1 MSSAKIY
8 QVFYKPEQRPWLD
21 SAYEHYNNDQGR
33 SPFFENE
40 VIKLLINSYC
50 NKGAEYFGVLSWR
63 FTAKIRLPGNKP
75 MHSQQLFNLMEKHP
89 GYDIYSFFGRHHPH
103 NPFNPATNGH
113 GRALPTIAQLLCDRL
128 RIGLNLSTWKAQH
141 LVFMN
146 YFLAR
151 NEVYERYVSDFLIP
165 AMCRMNDP
173 EDRELYN
180 LVWQNSLYLE
190 TGITKL
196 ERARLQAMY
205 GKPYY
210 PYHAFVCERLFS
222 LWLSIN
228 PQYTIKQ
235 LL

>member
-8 QVFYKPEQRPWLD
+8 QVFYRQEQRPWLD
-21 SAYEHYNNDQGR
+21 SAYEHYDNSKGR

-50 NKGAEYFGVLSWR
+50 NKGADYFGVLSWR

-75 MHSQQLFNLMEKHP
+75 LHSQQLFDLMERYP
-89 GYDIYSFFGRHHPH
+89 GYDVYSFFGRHQPQ

-113 GRALPTIAQLLCDRL
+113 GGALLTIAQLLSDRM
-128 RIGLNLSTWKAQH
+128 NLDIDMRTWQAEH

-151 NEVYERYVSDFLIP
+151 TDIYEQYVCGFLIP
-165 AMCRMNDP
+165 IMCRLNDP
-173 EDRELYN
+173 EDTHLHS
-180 LVWQNSLYLE
+180 LVWGNSLYIESSL
-190 TGITKL
+190 TKL
-196 ERARLQAMY
+196 ERKRLQLMY

-222 LWLSIN
+222 LWLSLN
-228 PQYTIKQ
+228 PQITIKQ